1 MVCELSPI
9 RRVILDGLKGGVE
22 EGLQETIQQIMGNP
36 IAQELYDPERDT
48 FTGAAKG
55 AAVGFT
61 VGDIFSTLGSMI
73 AGGGQRGRRGA
84 ASRRCR
90 PRSPGQGPLGAKCLQ
105 RAHPN
110 PRQTQKRPQHARVRP
125 RHRLPSQRGLF
136 FHLSVRHHAAKCG
149 RYPGKQTFCGLA
161 QNQEL

>member
-84 ASRRCR
+84 GLEEVPPEE
-90 PRSPGQGPLGAKCLQ
+90 PRSGPAGGEMPPEGAPQPPPDPETPPTRPGAPQAPSPFTA
-105 RAHPN
+105 RAFHSP
-110 PRQTQKRPQHARVRP
+110 VRP
-125 RHRLPSQRGLF
+125 PPCRH
-136 FHLSVRHHAAKCG
+136 VRALHSADAV
-149 RYPGKQTFCGLA
+149 A
-161 QNQEL
+161 